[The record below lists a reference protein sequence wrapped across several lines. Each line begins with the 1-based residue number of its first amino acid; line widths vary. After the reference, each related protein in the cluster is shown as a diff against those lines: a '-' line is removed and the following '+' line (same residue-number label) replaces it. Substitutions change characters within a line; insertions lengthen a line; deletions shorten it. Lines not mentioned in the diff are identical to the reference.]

1 MPRGQV
7 VRTPLRTPYS
17 CDGGMGKANISD
29 KACVAAFGDFHSA
42 RAATKVRGGNADRTC
57 MNLSAIAL
65 QGLHQAGARLESAGS
80 KIASFA
86 ASSADAANRDTVDL
100 SAAVVALLSAKNLYS
115 ANLRSV
121 KTADEILKTSID
133 LIA

>member
-1 MPRGQV
+1 M
-7 VRTPLRTPYS
+7 
-17 CDGGMGKANISD
+17 D
-29 KACVAAFGDFHSA
+29 
-42 RAATKVRGGNADRTC
+42 
-57 MNLSAIAL
+57 LSAIAL

-80 KIASFA
+80 KIASSA
-86 ASSADAANRDTVDL
+86 ASSAGAANQDTVDL

-121 KTADEILKTSID
+121 KAADEILKTSID